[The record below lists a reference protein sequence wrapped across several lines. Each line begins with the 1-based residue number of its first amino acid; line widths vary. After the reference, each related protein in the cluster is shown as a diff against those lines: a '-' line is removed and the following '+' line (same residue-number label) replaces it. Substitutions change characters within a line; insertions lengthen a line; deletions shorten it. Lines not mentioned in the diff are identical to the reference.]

1 MLMIDV
7 LKIAARPLLTPETG
21 DKQGT
26 FSERKAAQYFRIMV
40 EVIHHCHQLGVIHRC
55 VWEPLVRCLQSG
67 VCCDR
72 REFDVPLQMAAEANL
87 PMAMRCA
94 GTSSQR
100 TSC

>member
-1 MLMIDV
+1 MLIFDCV
-7 LKIAARPLLTPETG
+7 KNAARPRLTPETG

-55 VWEPLVRCLQSG
+55 GWKHLDGRCLQSRG
-67 VCCDR
+67 RCDTR
-72 REFDVPLQMAAEANL
+72 KVDVPLLMAPQVAYGS
-87 PMAMRCA
+87 CT
-94 GTSSQR
+94 GTSSQK